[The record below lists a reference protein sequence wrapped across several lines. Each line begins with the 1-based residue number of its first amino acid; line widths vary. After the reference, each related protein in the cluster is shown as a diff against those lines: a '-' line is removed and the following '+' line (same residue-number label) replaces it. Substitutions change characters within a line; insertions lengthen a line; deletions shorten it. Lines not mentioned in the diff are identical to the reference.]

1 MALERIR
8 LQFFYRNERTNDL
21 LKIIRVYL
29 LFLKDIFTHEIIKL
43 FLLYVRA
50 KHCNTNCNRYRLFL
64 FSFPPFCSLYL
75 SLFIYSTSFL
85 SLFRLIITAFFFL
98 FSSTSATGG
107 NRIRVRPSFL
117 RLLLSLLSNYRVSTV
132 SFFLFSHTWL
142 HLKNK

>member
-43 FLLYVRA
+43 FFLYVRA

-75 SLFIYSTSFL
+75 SLFIYSTSFF
-85 SLFRLIITAFFFL
+85 SLFRLIITAFFF
-98 FSSTSATGG
+98 FCFPRQVPPVVTEFECVHHSYGCYYH
-107 NRIRVRPSFL
+107 F
-117 RLLLSLLSNYRVSTV
+117 
-132 SFFLFSHTWL
+132 
-142 HLKNK
+142 